1 MLTHTKRSQQVDKS
15 PAATILATPTRG
27 FTLQSKPE
35 DQSPSSAETGA
46 GHHFSQIAID
56 AVNAPE
62 SGGSSLPQPVLAKME
77 SSFGNDF
84 SGVRVH
90 ESDAAAGIGALAYTR
105 GDSIH
110 FAPGHYQPESSQ
122 GQQLLGHELTHVVQQ
137 RQGRVSASASESGVP
152 INDDPS
158 LEREADE
165 SGARAARG
173 ETAGS
178 VPAAAV
184 GPEGGVQLKTE
195 EEEKAPVPA
204 PAAAGPAP
212 EEEMK

>member
-1 MLTHTKRSQQVDKS
+1 MLTFTKPSQADKT
-15 PAATILATPTRG
+15 PAATIVAAPQRG
-27 FTLQSKPE
+27 FAVQSKAE
-35 DQSPSSAETGA
+35 DRSPSGA
-46 GHHFSQIAID
+46 GHHFSQMAID

-62 SGGSSLPQPVLAKME
+62 SGGSALPQPALAKME
-77 SSFGNDF
+77 NAFGHDF
-84 SGVRVH
+84 SDVRVH

-110 FAPGHYQPESSQ
+110 FAPGRYQPESSQ

-137 RQGRVSASASESGVP
+137 RQGRVSAAGAEGGVP

-178 VPAAAV
+178 APASAAAS
-184 GPEGGVQLKTE
+184 EGGLQMKTE
-195 EEEKAPVPA
+195 EEETAPA
-204 PAAAGPAP
+204 PAPATAGPAP